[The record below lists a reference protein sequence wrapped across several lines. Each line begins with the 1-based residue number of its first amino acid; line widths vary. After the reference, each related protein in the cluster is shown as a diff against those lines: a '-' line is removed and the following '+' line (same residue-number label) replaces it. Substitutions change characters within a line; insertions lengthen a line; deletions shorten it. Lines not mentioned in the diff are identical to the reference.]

1 MTKDDFFMQN
11 RINEIQ
17 TNFIKDGWLK
27 IYESKNS
34 ESEISDGIYCCL
46 ANSSC
51 IEKYKKNYD
60 WPMYIGEEGKP
71 TIYEGNIYKTNYNEE
86 IEPFIFYRS
95 FPLLKRQD
103 SYIDISEEFILYF
116 NLLEEIRNKN
126 DRTYYYINE
135 CGEKEEVLIIQPNY
149 AKIKLKY
156 LKEYITIREMHL
168 IVFFEFMRLTEFANA
183 SWEVNVNEKTEITEN
198 FIYNHLIRL
207 VDSRIQNWIIGKV
220 FITPNIDK
228 SYHFDLSNRK
238 LESYITGY
246 DKDGNEVYEECK
258 RSTNKYFTL
267 TYFRKQVLDK
277 YYDNPQIYDID
288 GFRISSPFFSLK
300 IDNNLEDYVPVFLVE
315 LSNLPHNEQLFWKHY
330 NIPPP
335 EGPKMS
341 KTYYETMIQGNWA
354 KHPETPDLYF
364 KYKYEQFN
372 NDWESKFGW
381 PFYKPLSKID
391 NYIFKSLHI
400 PTSNNIKSF
409 CETILSIVKLTI
421 DRLNEKELSKDIEL
435 EDNDKGITKL
445 AKFLLKS
452 GYDLPEMIEFL
463 KHLQNL
469 RSGIVAHSFSPKNI
483 KCTSAIEYFGIND
496 DSYRK
501 VAKDV
506 FIKSIN
512 TLNTLENFF
521 LKES

>member
-1 MTKDDFFMQN
+1 MTKDDFFMEN

-27 IYESKNS
+27 IYESKNN

-95 FPLLKRQD
+95 FPLLKHQD

-126 DRTYYYINE
+126 NRTYYYINE

-238 LESYITGY
+238 LESYITRY

-258 RSTNKYFTL
+258 RSANNYFAL

-277 YYDNPQIYDID
+277 YYDNPQVYDID
-288 GFRISSPFFSLK
+288 RFRISSPFFSLK

-341 KTYYETMIQGNWA
+341 NTYYVTMIQGNWA

-364 KYKYEQFN
+364 KYKYGQFN

-381 PFYKPLSKID
+381 PFYKPLSNMD
-391 NYIFKSLHI
+391 NYILKSLHL

-445 AKFLLKS
+445 AKFLLRS

-469 RSGIVAHSFSPKNI
+469 RSGIVAHSFSPENK
-483 KCTSAIEYFGIND
+483 KCTSAIEYFGINE

-501 VAKDV
+501 VAKDI

-521 LKES
+521 LKKS